1 MAHPRGFI
9 SCYKGDPSHPDTLF
23 AQRLLTDLSASGA
36 IVATSS
42 GNNETAQRLTQALK
56 HCQWL
61 VLVQTPAALSSPQ
74 VRTEVDTALS
84 LAAQGKM
91 RGVLAVLAA
100 PTDPRA
106 MPPLW
111 SNMRAFDAV
120 QSYQQALLSLQ
131 TALELDRADSGATV
145 LAASG
150 APYAQV
156 GQITAA
162 GWNQPQPLPQSPAGN
177 PWAAPPQR
185 RETADLPTL
194 FNPPGKS
201 QKSAASH
208 PLRTFLIALLA
219 VLLIL
224 AAAAG
229 FFLAKSAIITYN
241 AGALSSAVRAT
252 TTAQAQI
259 TAAAAVVSAQNPY
272 PPGSG
277 PLTISNAL
285 TDTGSL
291 GFWQTNATCTLKNGA
306 YDVSETAGTGF
317 TYCYDQSTNFS
328 DFVYQAQVKFISG
341 YAAGLVFRADATS
354 KLPKLYYFLI
364 SENGSYGF
372 YLATGHLSAIGK
384 ELQGGTNTAIIRSG
398 PGQTNVIAVVARGH
412 YLDFYVN
419 LHYLFSATDGTISN
433 GQIGVFIYDKADAAE
448 AAFSYIKIWQLGT

>member
-1 MAHPRGFI
+1 MAHPRVFI

-23 AQRLLTDLSASGA
+23 TQRLLTDLSASGA

-61 VLVQTPAALSSPQ
+61 ILVQTPAALSSPQ
-74 VRTEVDTALS
+74 VRNEVDTALS

-91 RGVLAVLAA
+91 RGVLAIIAA
-100 PTDPRA
+100 PSDPRA

-111 SNMRAFDAV
+111 ANTRAFDAV
-120 QSYQQALLSLQ
+120 QSYQQALISLQ
-131 TALELDRADSGATV
+131 TALELDRADAGATV
-145 LAASG
+145 LATSRTQ
-150 APYAQV
+150 YAQAAP
-156 GQITAA
+156 GAA
-162 GWNQPQPLPQSPAGN
+162 GWEQPQPLRQSASN
-177 PWAAPPQR
+177 PWATPPPQP

-194 FNPPGKS
+194 FNAPGKS
-201 QKSAASH
+201 QKSTGAGSH
-208 PLRTFLIALLA
+208 PLRTFLITALA

-224 AAAAG
+224 AAAGG

-259 TAAAAVVSAQNPY
+259 TADAAIVSARNPY

-277 PLTISNAL
+277 SLIISNAL
-285 TDTGSL
+285 TDTSSL
-291 GFWQTNATCTLKNGA
+291 GFWQTNDICTLKNGA

-341 YAAGLVFRADATS
+341 YAAGLVFRADTTS
-354 KLPKLYYFLI
+354 KQPKLYYFQI

-372 YLATGHLSAIGK
+372 YLATGHLNTIGK

-398 PGQTNVIAVVARGH
+398 SGQTNVIAVVARGH

-419 LHYLFSATDGTISN
+419 LRYLFSATDGTISN

-448 AAFSYIKIWQLGT
+448 AAFSYIKIWQL

>member
-1 MAHPRGFI
+1 MAHPRVFI
-9 SCYKGDPSHPDTLF
+9 SCYKGDPSHPDTQF
-23 AQRLLTDLSASGA
+23 AQRLLADLSASGA

-61 VLVQTPAALSSPQ
+61 ILAQTPAALASPQ
-74 VRTEVDTALS
+74 VRTEVDTALN

-91 RGVLAVLAA
+91 RGVLAIAAA

-111 SNMRAFDAV
+111 TNIRSFDAM
-120 QSYQQALLSLQ
+120 QSYQQALISLE
-131 TALELDRADSGATV
+131 TALELHRTDSGATA
-145 LAASG
+145 LATGGAQYAQSGQYAMAAQNAAS
-150 APYAQV
+150 
-156 GQITAA
+156 
-162 GWNQPQPLPQSPAGN
+162 N
-177 PWAAPPQR
+177 PWAAPPPQR
-185 RETADLPTL
+185 HETADLPTL
-194 FNPPGKS
+194 FSAPGKNP
-201 QKSAASH
+201 QITGAGAINR
-208 PLRTFLIALLA
+208 PLRNFLITALA

-224 AAAAG
+224 VAAGG

-241 AGALSSAVRAT
+241 ASALSSAVRAT

-259 TAAAAVVSAQNPY
+259 TAEAAIVSRQNPY

-277 PLTISNAL
+277 TLTISNAL
-285 TDTGSL
+285 TDAASM
-291 GFWQTNATCTLKNGA
+291 GFWQTNAACMLKNSA

-328 DFVYQAQVKFISG
+328 DFVYQAQVKFIKG
-341 YAAGLVFRADATS
+341 YAAGLIFRADTAS
-354 KLPKLYYFLI
+354 KHPQLYYFLI

-372 YLATGHLSAIGK
+372 YLVTGHLNTAGK
-384 ELQGGTNTAIIRSG
+384 EIQGGTNTAIIRTG
-398 PGQTNVIAVVARGH
+398 RDQTNVIAVVARGH

-419 LHYLFSATDGTISN
+419 MRYLFSATDSAISN

-448 AAFSYIKIWQLGT
+448 AAFSYIKIWQL